1 MVQRV
6 AVHVGKIG
14 PARVCLVLKAFALFR
29 GGNEVLHAQKA
40 AQGVVCDLRL
50 AAHVPLDPQPRV
62 KAEDAGSRR
71 AAEVL
76 QAALIQPHPDVVV
89 DLVGVDA
96 VVALRQVVFQLQGVG
111 ILFHKVAVGVPLAEL
126 ANADVHHAEHAGKH
140 QHRRRHALGKAAV
153 LPPYAAEVAVQH
165 KPQQT
170 KAQHDKELFR
180 VLQHAEG
187 PCPGGIVP
195 HGHHRKHQRSQHDP
209 ANAPGGGVQINIRVL
224 QRVHGHGGKDKGGH
238 IVPACVVAGVERV
251 EGTVQHRHQ
260 RAHGAYCHDALFA
273 VGLAAAPV
281 GHGTGQTAQG
291 QVGRHARPL
300 DHALRPDRGKVRRV
314 RRQDPAEQDSQIL
327 LHLGV
332 GQKAPAGGKVNG
344 ARVLQQAKH
353 CREQQQTTH
362 GNAQHALPQ
371 KLPELAPGQ
380 PEVLGSQLAHKVD
393 TQENDLSHKEE
404 VVVQQVHRHP
414 EGEQAVTVFING
426 LVQRPEQIGEQRHHI
441 HKVVEE
447 HVVHRKAGKRVQAG
461 TQHRVVL
468 VFDVAAQI
476 QERAAARHAELEH
489 QQRHHHIGQPALR
502 QQHRQPEER
511 RAVQVEGVGVHH
523 PAAKVGR
530 PRKGIVRRTCKGAVR
545 VARTLYKAVHI
556 PVKGDL
562 LAVKIA
568 CIVEKAAVK
577 DVERQKEDGRRQGA
591 QPHRLPE
598 FFMALPP
605 WGEQPW
611 FFELFHSVPLSP
623 RTGAEVDLMSP
634 CSIARRRARKKG
646 LTSARGAGMV
656 KKRRRIAMLYPFSAL
671 LARMKYITRWSLMH
685 STRAESLS
693 EHTCDTALLAH
704 LLCLI
709 AKHYTGTPCRPE
721 VVAVAALYHD
731 APEIITGDMPTPV
744 KYHSPALR
752 DAYKA
757 LETESVRSMAAL
769 LPAELAAELTPCMD
783 GSVLTAEEH
792 RLLKAA
798 DRLSALIKCTEEQ
811 RSGNHEFDAALTQQ
825 RAALLAMHCP
835 EADWFLAH
843 CLPCYTQNLDEL
855 TRP

>member
-1 MVQRV
+1 M
-6 AVHVGKIG
+6 
-14 PARVCLVLKAFALFR
+14 
-29 GGNEVLHAQKA
+29 
-40 AQGVVCDLRL
+40 
-50 AAHVPLDPQPRV
+50 
-62 KAEDAGSRR
+62 
-71 AAEVL
+71 
-76 QAALIQPHPDVVV
+76 
-89 DLVGVDA
+89 
-96 VVALRQVVFQLQGVG
+96 
-111 ILFHKVAVGVPLAEL
+111 PLAKL
-126 ANADVHHAEHAGKH
+126 ANADVHHGECAGKH
-140 QHRRRHALGKAAV
+140 QSCRRHALGKAAV
-153 LPPYAAEVAVQH
+153 LPPLAAKNAVQH
-165 KPQQT
+165 KPQQSE
-170 KAQHDKELFR
+170 AQHDKELFR
-180 VLQHAEG
+180 VLQHAER
-187 PCPGGIVP
+187 PCLGGIVP
-195 HGHHRKHQRSQHDP
+195 HGHYGKDQRSQHDP
-209 ANAPGGGVQINIRVL
+209 ADAPGRCVQIDVRVL
-224 QRVHGHGGKDKGGH
+224 QCVHGHGGKDEGGH
-238 IVPACVVAGVERV
+238 IVPAGVVAGIERV

-260 RAHGAYCHDALFA
+260 RAHGAHRHDALFA
-273 VGLAAAPV
+273 VSLPAAPV
-281 GHGTGQTAQG
+281 GHGTGQTAQR

-300 DHALRPDRGKVRRV
+300 DDALRPDRGEVGGV
-314 RRQDPAEQDSQIL
+314 RRQDPAEQDGQIL

-332 GQKAPAGGKVNG
+332 GQKAPAGGKIDG
-344 ARVLQQAKH
+344 ARVLQQTEH
-353 CREQQQTTH
+353 RREQQQTAH

-371 KLPELAPGQ
+371 QMPELARSQ
-380 PEVLGSQLAHKVD
+380 PEVLGGQLAHKVD
-393 TQENDLSHKEE
+393 AQENDLSHKEE
-404 VVVQQVHRHP
+404 IVVEQVYRHP
-414 EGEQAVTVFING
+414 EGEQAVTILING
-426 LVQRPEQIGEQRHHI
+426 FVQRPEQVGEQRHHI

-461 TQHRVVL
+461 TQHGIIC
-468 VFDVAAQI
+468 VFNVAAQV
-476 QERAAARHAELEH
+476 QVRAAARHAELEH
-489 QQRHHHIGQPALR
+489 QQRYHHIGQPALR

-523 PAAKVGR
+523 SAAKVGR
-530 PRKGIVRRTCKGAVR
+530 PRKGIARRTCKGAVR
-545 VARTLYKAVHI
+545 VARALDKAIHI
-556 PVKGDL
+556 PVKADL

-577 DVERQKEDGRRQGA
+577 DIERQKEDGRRQGA
-591 QPHRLPE
+591 QPYRLPE
-598 FFMALPP
+598 FFMALLP
-605 WGEQPW
+605 WCEQPW
-611 FFELFHSVPLSP
+611 FYKLFHSVPLSP

-646 LTSARGAGMV
+646 LTTKRPAGMV

-757 LETESVRSMAAL
+757 LETESVRSMAGL

-783 GSVLTAEEH
+783 GSALTAEEQ

-825 RAALLAMHCP
+825 RAALQAMQCP
-835 EADWFLAH
+835 EVDWFLAH

-855 TRP
+855 TKQ